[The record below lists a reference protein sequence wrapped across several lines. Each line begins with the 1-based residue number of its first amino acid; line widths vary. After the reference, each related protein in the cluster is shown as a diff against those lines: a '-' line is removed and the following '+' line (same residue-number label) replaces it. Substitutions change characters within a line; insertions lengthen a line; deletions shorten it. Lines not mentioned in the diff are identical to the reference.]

1 MDILSLSARKYDIGK
16 CAVFYTD
23 PVWDGLTNLFAA
35 GGPLIHLGTTEGE
48 VVINPNPAYSELTL
62 PEATGPSALKRY
74 ITGTRPTFTLG
85 LFPDLSQMQIVSP
98 SGVASLGFERQRL
111 AKTLTLW
118 IVPEALFLKADAN
131 GNPRPVPVVLQG
143 GVWKKDG
150 VTIAQD
156 SEDQRLLFLSSL
168 CWKCDFAPESITYRH
183 EDGGKSLS
191 QVGVTVQ
198 HDFDKPEGAQQVLVL
213 GEYFSYDDGI
223 FDINDIDFE
232 PV

>member
-1 MDILSLSARKYDIGK
+1 MDILSLSAQKYDIGK

-23 PVWDGLTNLFAA
+23 PSWDGTTNLFAS

-48 VVINPNPAYSELTL
+48 VVIAPNPAYSELTL

-74 ITGTRPTFTLG
+74 ITGTRPTFSLG
-85 LFPDLSQMQIVSP
+85 LFPDLDQMAIVSP
-98 SGVASLGFERQRL
+98 TGIASLGFERQRL

-131 GNPRPVPVVLQG
+131 GFQQTVSVVLTAG
-143 GVWKKDG
+143 NWLKDG
-150 VTIAQD
+150 IALTT
-156 SEDQRLLFLSSL
+156 EEERLLNISSL
-168 CWKCDFAPESITYRH
+168 CWKCDVAPESVTYRH

-191 QVGVTVQ
+191 QVEVTVQ

-213 GEYFSYDDGI
+213 GEYFGEYPI
-223 FDINDIDFE
+223 FDTDDVDFE

>member
-1 MDILSLSARKYDIGK
+1 MDILSLSAQKYDIGK
-16 CAVFYTD
+16 CAILYTD
-23 PVWDGLTNLFAA
+23 PVWDGLTNLFGT

-74 ITGTRPTFTLG
+74 ITGTRPTFSLG
-85 LFPDLSQMQIVSP
+85 LFPDLDQMKVVSP
-98 SGVASLGFERQRL
+98 TGIASLGFERQRL

-131 GNPRPVPVVLQG
+131 GFMQPVAVILDA

-150 VTIAQD
+150 VAIAAS
-156 SEDQRLLFLSSL
+156 SEDERLLHLSSL
-168 CWKCDFAPESITYRH
+168 CWKCDVAPESVTYRH

-191 QVGVTVQ
+191 QVEVTVQ
-198 HDFDKPEGAQQVLVL
+198 HDFDKPEGAQQILVL
-213 GEYFSYDDGI
+213 GEYFGDYPAFSSADV
-223 FDINDIDFE
+223 DFE

>member
-1 MDILSLSARKYDIGK
+1 MDILSLSAQQYDIGK

-23 PVWDGLTNLFAA
+23 PAWDGTTNLFAS
-35 GGPLIHLGTTEGE
+35 GGPLTHLGTTEGE

-85 LFPDLSQMQIVSP
+85 LFPDLAQMAVVSP
-98 SGVASLGFERQRL
+98 TGIASLGFERQRL

-131 GNPRPVPVVLQG
+131 GFQQAVSVVLTA
-143 GVWKKDG
+143 GVWRKDG
-150 VTIAQD
+150 IALTT
-156 SEDQRLLFLSSL
+156 EEERLLNLSSL
-168 CWKCDFAPESITYRH
+168 IWKADIAPESVTYRH

-191 QVGVTVQ
+191 QVEVTVQ
-198 HDFDKPEGAQQVLVL
+198 HDFTKPEGAQQILVL
-213 GEYFSYDDGI
+213 GEYFGDYPVFTSADVDL
-223 FDINDIDFE
+223 E